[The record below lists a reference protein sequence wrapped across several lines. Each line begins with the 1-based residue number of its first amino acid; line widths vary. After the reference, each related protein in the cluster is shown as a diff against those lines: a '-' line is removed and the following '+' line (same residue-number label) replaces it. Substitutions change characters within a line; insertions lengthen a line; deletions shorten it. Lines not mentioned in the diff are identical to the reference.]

1 MQDYR
6 DTMAREL
13 GNGFA
18 ACQARTDYMYRRD
31 SHLFVAAFLSC
42 SSFFVAV
49 VFFAVAVF
57 LAVVVLVAVVFLAAV
72 VFLVAVVLASV
83 VFAAAVLEAYTG
95 LALEH
100 SGLLQNLRLLPLR
113 STCSTII
120 CLHSGHSSLSG
131 LSRGG
136 VIAVRISFAAIEY
149 LAGFALAFEDIG
161 AALRTF
167 NTNRVQNGFGIAA
180 FGEVGASQEL
190 AEASFADNHHGAVV
204 ALVAGNVGYLE
215 RDFDDRNCHA
225 CVVQILL
232 KGP

>member
-1 MQDYR
+1 M
-6 DTMAREL
+6 L
-13 GNGFA
+13 P
-18 ACQARTDYMYRRD
+18 
-31 SHLFVAAFLSC
+31 FLVVVV
-42 SSFFVAV
+42 FFVTV

-57 LAVVVLVAVVFLAAV
+57 LAVVALVAVVFFAAVVLVAVVFLAVVFLAAV

-83 VFAAAVLEAYTG
+83 VFAAAVLEAYAG

-120 CLHSGHSSLSG
+120 APQSGHFFVKRLIP
-131 LSRGG
+131 GG
-136 VIAVRISFAAIEY
+136 VIALGIFFAAIEY
-149 LAGFALAFEDIG
+149 LTGFALAFEDIV

-167 NTNRVQNGFGIAA
+167 YTNRVQNGFGIAA

-190 AEASFADNHHGAVV
+190 AEASLADNHHGAVV
-204 ALVAGNVGYLE
+204 ALVAGNVGDLQ
-215 RDFDDRNCHA
+215 RDFDNRNSHA